1 MLYRSSIGIIAPVAA
16 FLAAL
21 TAAQAHDETKYP
33 DLKGA
38 WGRTAAPQWVQPGQ
52 KPAPLTPEYRAIYN
66 ANLAAQARGEPG
78 DAPQWYCLPQGMPM
92 MMSAYDPME
101 IVVTAD
107 VTYILISHV
116 NDSYRRIYTDGRDW
130 PKEAEPT
137 YAGYSIGRW
146 LDESGSGRYDVL
158 EIETRHLKG
167 PRTFD
172 TTGLPLHKD
181 SQTVIRERLHLDK
194 TDRNT
199 LFDDI
204 TVIDHAL
211 TDPWTV
217 TKKYVRDSNLRPVW
231 ISQACAEGNSLVR
244 IGDAA
249 YYLSADGYL
258 MPATKGQ
265 QPPDLR
271 YFNQPPK

>member
-1 MLYRSSIGIIAPVAA
+1 MLYRSTILIFASVAA
-16 FLAAL
+16 LLAIS
-21 TAAQAHDETKYP
+21 TAAQAFDETNYP

-38 WGRTAAPQWVQPGQ
+38 WGRTAAPQWVQPGE
-52 KPAPLTPEYRAIYN
+52 KMAPLTPEYRAIYD

-92 MMSAYDPME
+92 MMSVYDPME

-146 LDESGSGRYDVL
+146 LDESGSGHYDVL
-158 EIETRHLKG
+158 EIETRLLKG

-181 SQTVIRERLHLDK
+181 NQTVIRERLHLDK
-194 TDRNT
+194 TNRNT
-199 LFDDI
+199 LYDEI
-204 TVIDHAL
+204 TVSDHAL
-211 TDPWTV
+211 TEPWTV
-217 TKKYVRDSNLRPVW
+217 TKRYVRDPNPRPVW
-231 ISQACAEGNSLVR
+231 ISQACAEGNSLAR

-271 YFNQPPK
+271 YFQQTK

>member
-1 MLYRSSIGIIAPVAA
+1 MLYQSSILIIASVAA
-16 FLAAL
+16 LLAIS
-21 TAAQAHDETKYP
+21 TGAQAFDETNYP

-38 WGRTAAPQWVQPGQ
+38 WGRTAAPQWVQPGE
-52 KPAPLTPEYRAIYN
+52 KTAPLTPEYRAIYD

-158 EIETRHLKG
+158 EIETRLLKG

-181 SQTVIRERLHLDK
+181 NQTVIRERLHVDK
-194 TDRNT
+194 TNRNT
-199 LFDDI
+199 LYDEI
-204 TVIDHAL
+204 TVSDHAL
-211 TDPWTV
+211 TEPWTV
-217 TKKYVRDSNLRPVW
+217 TKRYVRDPNPRPVW

-249 YYLSADGYL
+249 YYLSAEGYL

-271 YFNQPPK
+271 YFQQTRK

>member
-1 MLYRSSIGIIAPVAA
+1 MLYRSSILIIASVAA
-16 FLAAL
+16 LLAIS
-21 TAAQAHDETKYP
+21 TGAQAFDETNYP

-38 WGRTAAPQWVQPGQ
+38 WGRTAAPQWVQPGE
-52 KPAPLTPEYRAIYN
+52 KTAPLTPEYRAIYD

-158 EIETRHLKG
+158 EIETRLLKG

-181 SQTVIRERLHLDK
+181 NQTVIRERLHVDK
-194 TDRNT
+194 TNRNT
-199 LFDDI
+199 LYDEI
-204 TVIDHAL
+204 TVSDHAL
-211 TDPWTV
+211 TEPWTV
-217 TKKYVRDSNLRPVW
+217 TKRYVRDPNPRPVW

-249 YYLSADGYL
+249 YYLSAEGYL

-271 YFNQPPK
+271 YFQQTRK